1 MLFPHATFA
10 PHKPNEKRMKYKAVV
25 FDMDGVLIDS
35 EPLHKQVEQEMLKEL
50 GVNLPHEEHIKF
62 AGVGKEMWTILKERY
77 GYNRDAKEDE
87 LHKEKRD
94 RYLKRLRSK
103 PIEPINGVVE
113 LVSIAKNAGIKMA
126 VASSSSLEN
135 IELVTKSIGIYDE
148 MNFIVSGDEMPRT
161 KPHPDIFL
169 KTAELL
175 NIPAHECLVIEDSA
189 NGVLAAKEAKMFCVA
204 FQNPNSG
211 NQDLSLADNVVSDLI
226 DVKSFLL

>member
-1 MLFPHATFA
+1 MHYFCGPR
-10 PHKPNEKRMKYKAVV
+10 KPNKKRMKYKAVV

-35 EPLHKQVEQEMLKEL
+35 EPLHKQIEQEMLKDL

-77 GYNRDAKEDE
+77 GYNRDVEEDD

-94 RYLKRLRSK
+94 RYLKKLSSK
-103 PIEPINGVVE
+103 PIEPIAGVVE
-113 LVSIAKNAGIKMA
+113 LVNIAKEAGIKMA

-135 IELVTKSIGIYDE
+135 IELVTKSIGIYDD
-148 MNFIVSGDEMPRT
+148 MSFIVSGDDMPRT

-189 NGVLAAKEAKMFCVA
+189 NGVQAAKDAEMFCIA
-204 FQNPNSG
+204 FRNPNSG
-211 NQDLSLADNVVSDLI
+211 NQNLSLADNIVNHII
-226 DVKSFLL
+226 DVKKFLV